1 METQTPARRTVDLAN
16 HINQDQVRG
25 HAADFPVALR
35 PVYYAE
41 DGSYEPV
48 PKRLAVVRKD
58 NGKAI
63 AVVSDRYTLV
73 PHQRILD
80 VVEEAIASL
89 AAGPVPRGI
98 YVDRQ
103 GARLRAIFKFPALA
117 RPVFEGDQICPC
129 LKIQNT
135 YDGTSRIA
143 IHIGAFRF
151 VCTNLAVGGGGV
163 FAGGFMSIHAG
174 EIPLDEI
181 AKQAS
186 GYLSG
191 FEKIVETYRYWS
203 QEWLAQGALAE
214 ALEGISKR
222 HARGIA
228 EAFAGRK
235 PTVYEAYNA
244 ATYYATHAMRSYRTA
259 FDLLE
264 RVNRGFQKLFPN
276 PQESRDSTADNS
288 ETPLPETSDE
298 VVPVAAEQQ
307 SATQ

>member
-1 METQTPARRTVDLAN
+1 
-16 HINQDQVRG
+16 
-25 HAADFPVALR
+25 
-35 PVYYAE
+35 
-41 DGSYEPV
+41 
-48 PKRLAVVRKD
+48 
-58 NGKAI
+58 
-63 AVVSDRYTLV
+63 
-73 PHQRILD
+73 
-80 VVEEAIASL
+80 
-89 AAGPVPRGI
+89 VPRGI

-117 RPVFEGDQICPC
+117 RPVLEGDEICPC

-143 IHIGAFRF
+143 IHVGAFRF

-186 GYLSG
+186 GYLAG
-191 FEKIVETYRYWS
+191 FERIVETYRYWTE
-203 QEWLAQGALAE
+203 EWIEQGALDE

-222 HARGIA
+222 HAKGIA
-228 EAFAGRK
+228 EVFAGRK

-244 ATYYATHAMRSYRTA
+244 ATYYATHEMRSYRTA

-264 RVNRGFQKLFPN
+264 RVNRGFQKHFPN
-276 PQESRDSTADNS
+276 PRESQHGAPDNS
-288 ETPLPETSDE
+288 ETPSPETSTE
-298 VVPVAAEQQ
+298 FVPVATEQQ
-307 SATQ
+307 PEMR